1 MRISDGSS
9 DVCSSDLL
17 DALREGAKGTR
28 NLLALA
34 VDAAR
39 KRATLGEISQAM
51 EDAFGRYDTVP
62 KPVKGVYGGAYA
74 NDDRWTRVV
83 DGVDAFERRKG
94 RKPRMLVA
102 KMGQDGHDRGA
113 NRSEEH
119 TSELQSL
126 MRISYAVFCL

>member
-102 KMGQDGHDRGA
+102 KMGQ
-113 NRSEEH
+113 RSEEH

-126 MRISYAVFCL
+126 MRISYAVFCLKKKK

>member
-1 MRISDGSS
+1 
-9 DVCSSDLL
+9 
-17 DALREGAKGTR
+17 
-28 NLLALA
+28 
-34 VDAAR
+34 
-39 KRATLGEISQAM
+39 M

-62 KPVKGVYGGAYA
+62 KSVKGVYGGAYA

-113 NRSEEH
+113 NVIASAFSDMGFEVVSGRSEEH

-126 MRISYAVFCL
+126 MRISYAVFCLKKTNKQTSPQVDSTNKTAMQHYYPS

>member
-1 MRISDGSS
+1 
-9 DVCSSDLL
+9 
-17 DALREGAKGTR
+17 
-28 NLLALA
+28 
-34 VDAAR
+34 
-39 KRATLGEISQAM
+39 M

-113 NRSEEH
+113 NVIASALSDMGFEIGRASCRESVCQYGEM
-119 TSELQSL
+119 SVVADSL
-126 MRISYAVFCL
+126 